1 MNIEKD
7 WKLIG
12 TDATY
17 SERLLMDFAEDINEF
32 GDKNSIRKYY
42 IEKAGEIQIDIFNHI
57 VTLLTMCVNKELRIA
72 LDNIEDNIQPE
83 MFPQIISSI
92 HKEISDA
99 YIMDFRLVF
108 FYDLADQIGSFVC
121 LPIRAGDED

>member
-42 IEKAGEIQIDIFNHI
+42 IEIQQYTAFIKI
-57 VTLLTMCVNKELRIA
+57 
-72 LDNIEDNIQPE
+72 
-83 MFPQIISSI
+83 
-92 HKEISDA
+92 
-99 YIMDFRLVF
+99 
-108 FYDLADQIGSFVC
+108 
-121 LPIRAGDED
+121 

>member
-1 MNIEKD
+1 MYWRKTMNIEKD

-42 IEKAGEIQIDIFNHI
+42 IEKAGEIQIER
-57 VTLLTMCVNKELRIA
+57 T
-72 LDNIEDNIQPE
+72 
-83 MFPQIISSI
+83 
-92 HKEISDA
+92 
-99 YIMDFRLVF
+99 
-108 FYDLADQIGSFVC
+108 
-121 LPIRAGDED
+121 